1 MRAFWAAVAAIV
13 RKDLA
18 VEWRSR
24 QLLASMVVFALL
36 VILIFNFA
44 LEIDA
49 RVRAQ
54 VSAGVLWATF
64 AFAGTLGLNR
74 SMAMEKDGGAID
86 GLLLAPVDRSA
97 IYFAK
102 MLVNTLFILVVAL
115 ITLPVYGVLYNV
127 NLWNGGLLLVI
138 ALGAWGF
145 SAAGTLLSAMTMQA
159 RSRELLLPVMLFP
172 LVLPVLVA
180 AVRASGSF
188 LEGLEMEY
196 IWPSL
201 NMLIAYAAI
210 MPALGFIFFDYIVEE

>member
-1 MRAFWAAVAAIV
+1 MSAFFAAVAAIV

-24 QLLASMVVFALL
+24 QQLASMLVFALL

-44 LEIDA
+44 LELDA

-74 SMAMEKDGGAID
+74 SMAIEKDGGALD

-145 SAAGTLLSAMTMQA
+145 SAAGTLLSAMAMQA

-201 NMLIAYAAI
+201 NMLIAYGAI
-210 MPALGFIFFDYIVEE
+210 MPALGLIFFDYIVEE